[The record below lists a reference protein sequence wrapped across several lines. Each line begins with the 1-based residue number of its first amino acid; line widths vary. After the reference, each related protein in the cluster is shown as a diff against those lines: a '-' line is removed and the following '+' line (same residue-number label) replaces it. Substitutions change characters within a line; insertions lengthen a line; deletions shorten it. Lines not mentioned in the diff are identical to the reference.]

1 MQKGR
6 IEKRHGAWHI
16 RYRDQN
22 GKQVSRK
29 LADYNDT
36 YRSKRDVQP
45 LANEFLEPLNAGRVV
60 NGPMTLQQFVDTVY
74 FPYVREKK
82 RPSTVRGY
90 LNLYNAQIAGRI
102 GGLRLGTFRT
112 ADGQNIL
119 DTAESETELS
129 HRSLT
134 HIKNLLSGIFTVA
147 KRKGMLDG
155 PNPMD
160 DTAIPDGNPT
170 KKKTHKY
177 SLEEVE
183 KMIAALDGVA
193 RVAVVVAAWTGL
205 SLAELRGLKW
215 VDVDGDVLTVRRTV
229 WKRIVGE
236 TKTEARQ
243 ADVHLL
249 PQVRDALNEHRKT
262 NPETTWIFEGPHAF
276 PMDLSGLGAQGIKNA
291 LKGTGVEWHG
301 FHALRRGLGTR
312 LFNNGVPIETVSRIL
327 RHGSVHVTRAHYVDV
342 LDATVVNALEGLP
355 TKSKH
360 K

>member
-16 RYRDQN
+16 RYRDSS

-29 LADYNDT
+29 LADYCDQ
-36 YRSKRDVQP
+36 YRSKRDVQA
-45 LANEFLEPLNAGRVV
+45 LADQFLEPLNAGRVGS
-60 NGPMTLQQFVDTVY
+60 GPLTLQQFVDTVY
-74 FPYVREKK
+74 FPYVAEKK

-90 LNLYNAQIAGRI
+90 RNLYNAQIAGRI

-112 ADGQNIL
+112 VDGQNIL
-119 DTAESETELS
+119 DAAESETELS

-147 KRKGMLDG
+147 RRKGMLDS

-160 DTAIPDGNPT
+160 DTEIPDGNPSG
-170 KKKTHKY
+170 KTHKY

-215 VDVDGDVLTVRRTV
+215 EDVNGDVLTVRRTV
-229 WKRIVGE
+229 WQRVVGE

-243 ADVHLL
+243 ASVHLL
-249 PQVRDALNEHRKT
+249 PQVRDALKEHRKT
-262 NPETTWIFEGPHAF
+262 NPETIWVFEGPRVF
-276 PMDLSGLGAQGIKNA
+276 PLDLAGLGAQRIKNA

-355 TKSKH
+355 TKSKG

>member
-1 MQKGR
+1 MQKGN
-6 IEKRHGAWHI
+6 IVKRHGAWHL

-29 LADYNDT
+29 LADYSDR
-36 YRSKRDVQP
+36 YRSKRDVQA
-45 LANEFLEPLNAGRVV
+45 LANEVLEPLNEGLVV

-82 RPSTVRGY
+82 RPSTVKGY

-119 DTAESETELS
+119 DTAERETELS
-129 HRSLT
+129 HRSLM

-147 KRKGMLDG
+147 RRKGMLDS

-160 DTAIPDGNPT
+160 DTEIPDGNPSG
-170 KKKTHKY
+170 KTHKY

-215 VDVDGDVLTVRRTV
+215 VDVNGDVLTVSRTV
-229 WKRIVGE
+229 WRRVVGE

-243 ADVHLL
+243 ASVHLL
-249 PQVRDALNEHRKT
+249 PQVRDALNVHRKA
-262 NPETTWIFEGPHAF
+262 NPETTWIFEGPYAF
-276 PMDLSGLGAQGIKNA
+276 PLDLSGLGAKGIKNA
-291 LKGTGVEWHG
+291 LEGTGVEWHG

-355 TKSKH
+355 TKSKR

>member
-1 MQKGR
+1 MQKGN
-6 IEKRHGAWHI
+6 IVKRHGAWHL
-16 RYRDQN
+16 RYRDSS

-29 LADYNDT
+29 LADYSDR
-36 YRSKRDVQP
+36 YRSKRDVQA
-45 LANEFLEPLNAGRVV
+45 LANEVLEPLNAGLVV

-119 DTAESETELS
+119 DTTERETELS
-129 HRSLT
+129 HRSLM

-147 KRKGMLDG
+147 RRKGMLDS

-160 DTAIPDGNPT
+160 DTEIPDGNPSG
-170 KKKTHKY
+170 KTHKY

-215 VDVDGDVLTVRRTV
+215 EDVNGDVLTVRRTV
-229 WKRIVGE
+229 WRRVVGE

-243 ADVHLL
+243 ASVHLL
-249 PQVRDALNEHRKT
+249 PQVRDALNEHRKA
-262 NPETTWIFEGPHAF
+262 NPETTWIFEGPYAF
-276 PMDLSGLGAQGIKNA
+276 PLDLSGLGAKGIKNA
-291 LKGTGVEWHG
+291 LNGTGVEWHG

-355 TKSKH
+355 TKSKR